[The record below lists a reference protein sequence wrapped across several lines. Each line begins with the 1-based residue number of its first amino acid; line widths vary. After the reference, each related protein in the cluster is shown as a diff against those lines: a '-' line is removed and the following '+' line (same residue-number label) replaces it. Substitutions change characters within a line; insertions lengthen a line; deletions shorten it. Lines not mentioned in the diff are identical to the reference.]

1 MKAAVH
7 RQYGPPE
14 VVRVENI
21 PTPVPGE
28 NEILIKVH
36 YTTVNRT
43 DCGFRSAEYFV
54 SRLFSGLF
62 RPKQQTLGNEFSGVV
77 EQIGAKVKLFK
88 PGDRVYG
95 FNDQFFGAHAEY
107 LRLPADSAICH
118 IPENLN
124 FEQAVALCE
133 GTHYAWSDIQYAKVK
148 PGANVLVYGAT
159 GAIGSAAVQLLKY
172 VGARVTAVCPTKHL
186 DVVKSL
192 GPDRII
198 DYQTEDFT
206 KSGEKYSLIFD
217 AVGKSSFGVCKA
229 LLIDGGA
236 YVSTELG
243 KNGQNVFMALIP
255 GFLVK
260 KHVLFPLPKTKVADM
275 QLFGKLASEG
285 KLKILHDR
293 TYSLDQIVEAY
304 QYVESAQKL
313 GNVLIRMT

>member
-1 MKAAVH
+1 
-7 RQYGPPE
+7 
-14 VVRVENI
+14 
-21 PTPVPGE
+21 
-28 NEILIKVH
+28 
-36 YTTVNRT
+36 
-43 DCGFRSAEYFV
+43 
-54 SRLFSGLF
+54 
-62 RPKQQTLGNEFSGVV
+62 
-77 EQIGAKVKLFK
+77 
-88 PGDRVYG
+88 
-95 FNDQFFGAHAEY
+95 
-107 LRLPADSAICH
+107 
-118 IPENLN
+118 
-124 FEQAVALCE
+124 
-133 GTHYAWSDIQYAKVK
+133 
-148 PGANVLVYGAT
+148 
-159 GAIGSAAVQLLKY
+159 